1 MINFHQLCTSQ
12 SNLFSSKYLPFHV
25 SRNPI
30 ISPLIPFPL
39 LPFLKIFIFFLIYFC
54 LCWVFVAV
62 PGLSLVV
69 ARKGYSLVVILG
81 LLIVLGSVFA
91 ACGLSCPMACRR
103 FLDQGLNPCL
113 LHWQVV
119 S

>member
-1 MINFHQLCTSQ
+1 MINFHQLCTNQ

-25 SRNPI
+25 IRNPI

-39 LPFLKIFIFFLIYFC
+39 LLFLKIFICFLNLVLLVLG
-54 LCWVFVAV
+54 LCCCTWTSSSC
-62 PGLSLVV
+62 G
-69 ARKGYSLVVILG
+69 RKGYSLAVVLG

-91 ACGLSCPMACRR
+91 ACGLSCPIACRR

-113 LHWQVV
+113 LHWQVI